1 MAFPT
6 SFNNVFP
13 AKDYTLGRALSQN
26 IHRLEKQA
34 EADLRKQ
41 VTVQLA
47 GRLSVVIECE
57 EMPPKSDS
65 NKQRQAR
72 LKGGWPRDVD
82 NRTKSVLD
90 AMRAAGVWLD
100 DSEVVRLV
108 VEKRYGPFDRALIKV
123 EEV

>member
-1 MAFPT
+1 MHYPKT
-6 SFNNVFP
+6 
-13 AKDYTLGRALSQN
+13 YTAWK
-26 IHRLEKQA
+26 KQA
-34 EADLRKQ
+34 EADLRNQ

-65 NKQRQAR
+65 KKQRQAR
-72 LKGGWPRDVD
+72 LEGGWPRGDVD

-90 AMRAAGVWLD
+90 AMTAAGVWLD
-100 DSEVVRLV
+100 YSQVVRLV